1 MEKKFY
7 ANIEYNKRKKSG
19 GITLSMLLVVMMLL
33 TISTFVATKQY
44 TFIAFFA
51 ALLLLPAFLI
61 PRIIK
66 NYPTDGRAIIV
77 IKDKEVIMDGTT
89 TKLKDITL
97 IRVTIE
103 LPASKL
109 DSENNALLEEMKSQK
124 PNAEFFGNLDLVVKD
139 LKGEKRV
146 LYSHIDNV
154 MQALETLLELGVK
167 HYEIL
172 YSVKKKS
179 VKCEYDVKKDIVV
192 QKENSL
198 TSTSTKDRKKQ
209 LL

>member
-7 ANIEYNKRKKSG
+7 ANIEYNKRKKSS
-19 GITLSMLLVVMMLL
+19 GITLSMLLIVMLLL
-33 TISTFVATKQY
+33 TISIFVAIKQY
-44 TFIAFFA
+44 EFVLIFA
-51 ALLLLPAFLI
+51 VLLLLPAFLI
-61 PRIIK
+61 PRIFK
-66 NYPTDGRAIIV
+66 TYPTDGREIVV
-77 IKDKEVIMDGTT
+77 IKDKEVIMDNAT

-103 LPASKL
+103 LPESKL

-124 PNAEFFGNLDLVVKD
+124 PNAEFFGNFDLVVKD
-139 LKGEKRV
+139 LKGEKKF
-146 LYSHIDNV
+146 LYSHIENV

-172 YSVKKKS
+172 YSIKKKS
-179 VKCEYDVKKDIVV
+179 VKCEYDVKKDIVI
-192 QKENSL
+192 QKENAL
-198 TSTSTKDRKKQ
+198 TSTSKKDRKKQ

>member
-66 NYPTDGRAIIV
+66 NYPTDGRAIVV
-77 IKDKEVIMDGTT
+77 IKDKEVVMDGTT

-179 VKCEYDVKKDIVV
+179 VKCEYDVKKDIVI
-192 QKENSL
+192 QKEKSL

>member
-19 GITLSMLLVVMMLL
+19 GITLSMLLIVMLLL
-33 TISTFVATKQY
+33 TISIFVATKQY
-44 TFIAFFA
+44 EFILIFA

-61 PRIIK
+61 PRIFK
-66 NYPTDGRAIIV
+66 TYPTDGREIVV
-77 IKDKEVIMDGTT
+77 IKDKEVIMDNAT

-103 LPASKL
+103 LPESKL

-124 PNAEFFGNLDLVVKD
+124 PNAEFFGNFDLVVKD
-139 LKGEKRV
+139 LKGEKKV
-146 LYSHIDNV
+146 LYSHIENV

-172 YSVKKKS
+172 YSIKKKS
-179 VKCEYDVKKDIVV
+179 VKCEYDVKKDIVI
-192 QKENSL
+192 QKENAL
-198 TSTSTKDRKKQ
+198 TSTSKKDRKKQ